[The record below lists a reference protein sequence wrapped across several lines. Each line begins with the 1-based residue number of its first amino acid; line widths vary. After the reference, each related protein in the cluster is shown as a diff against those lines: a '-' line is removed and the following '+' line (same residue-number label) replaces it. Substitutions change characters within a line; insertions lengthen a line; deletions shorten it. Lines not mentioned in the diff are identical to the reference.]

1 MGLPRKLKNFAL
13 FNNGVAHVG
22 EVPEVNLPK
31 LSRKMEDYRSGGMSG
46 TVKLDF
52 GMEAME
58 MEWTAAGYMKE
69 LFTQWGTLRHDGVML
84 RFAGA
89 LQADDSESVDSLEI
103 VVRGRHA
110 EIDPGKS
117 KAGDATEIK
126 IKSAISYYKLT
137 MNGTT
142 LLEIDPVNLIEMVDG
157 VDRLAEVRA
166 ALGI

>member
-1 MGLPRKLKNFAL
+1 
-13 FNNGVAHVG
+13 
-22 EVPEVNLPK
+22 
-31 LSRKMEDYRSGGMSG
+31 
-46 TVKLDF
+46 
-52 GMEAME
+52 
-58 MEWTAAGYMKE
+58 
-69 LFTQWGTLRHDGVML
+69 ML

-89 LQADDSESVDSLEI
+89 LQADDSESVDSLET

-117 KAGDATEIK
+117 KAGAATEIK
-126 IKSAISYYKLT
+126 IKRANSYYTRT

>member
-31 LSRKMEDYRSGGMSG
+31 LSRKLEDYRSGGMSG

-89 LQADDSESVDSLEI
+89 LQADDSEEVQALEV
-103 VVRGRHA
+103 VVRGRHT
-110 EIDPGKS
+110 EIDFGNAKPGDKS
-117 KAGDATEIK
+117 EFKVKTAA
-126 IKSAISYYKLT
+126 SYYKLSID
-137 MNGTT
+137 NAVVI
-142 LLEIDPVNLIEMVDG
+142 EIDLVNMVEIVG
-157 VDRLAEVRA
+157 GIDRLEAVRA
-166 ALGI
+166 ALGV

>member
-89 LQADDSESVDSLEI
+89 LQADDAEEVQSLE
-103 VVRGRHA
+103 VTVRGRHE
-110 EIDPGKS
+110 EIDPGSAKP
-117 KAGDATEIK
+117 GDATQFK
-126 IKSAISYYKLT
+126 VKTALSYYKLAIDGAT
-137 MNGTT
+137 VI
-142 LLEIDPVNLIEMVDG
+142 EIDFVNMIEIVG
-157 VDRLAEVRA
+157 GEDRLAGVRS

>member
-1 MGLPRKLKNFAL
+1 MGLPRKLKNFVL
-13 FNNGVAHVG
+13 FNNGIAHVG

-89 LQADDSESVDSLEI
+89 LQADDQEAPQALE
-103 VVRGRHA
+103 VTVRGRHE
-110 EIDPGKS
+110 EIDPGNA
-117 KAGDATEIK
+117 KAGDKTAFK
-126 IKSAISYYKLT
+126 VKSMLSYYKLVLD
-137 MNGTT
+137 GET
-142 LLEIDPVNLIEMVDG
+142 LIEIDLVNMIEVIG
-157 VDRLAEVRA
+157 GQDRMAQVRA
-166 ALGI
+166 ILGV

>member
-1 MGLPRKLKNFAL
+1 MGLPRKLKNFVL
-13 FNNGVAHVG
+13 FNNGIAHVG

-31 LSRKMEDYRSGGMSG
+31 LSRKLEDYRSGGMSG

-52 GMEAME
+52 GMEGME
-58 MEWTAAGYMKE
+58 AELTAAGYMKD
-69 LFTQWGTLRHDGVML
+69 LFTKWGALRHDAVLL

>member
-1 MGLPRKLKNFAL
+1 MGLPRKLKNFVL
-13 FNNGVAHVG
+13 FNNGIAHVG

-69 LFTQWGTLRHDGVML
+69 LFTAWGTLRHDGVLL

-89 LQADDSESVDSLEI
+89 LQAEKLLLLTDIYGGTPSNVAGRLITPGRIEAVAGVNLPMLVRALTYCHQPLD
-103 VVRGRHA
+103 VVV
-110 EIDPGKS
+110 S
-117 KAGDATEIK
+117 KAITGGLEGVLYMTPPDAEK
-126 IKSAISYYKLT
+126 
-137 MNGTT
+137 
-142 LLEIDPVNLIEMVDG
+142 
-157 VDRLAEVRA
+157 
-166 ALGI
+166 